1 MTQILNDDELK
12 EKIAESVAVEDY
24 DERLYSVYTLLNEQA
39 TALAQTFI
47 QPEMHMAMWRVIDV
61 LVANA
66 DWNEDGSVK
75 PSSRTKKNGALAK
88 AVNMIT
94 TAYNLNED
102 LYTPSTKELMKNFDF
117 FRKN

>member
-1 MTQILNDDELK
+1 MSQILNDDEMKDKL
-12 EKIAESVAVEDY
+12 AEAVVIEDY
-24 DERLYSVYTLLNEQA
+24 EDRLTATYQILSEQA

-47 QPEMHMAMWRVIDV
+47 QPELHMAAYRFIDV

-66 DWNEDGSVK
+66 DRNEDDSVK

-94 TAYNLNED
+94 TAYNLNEEA
-102 LYTPSTKELMKNFDF
+102 YTPATKQLMKNFDF
-117 FRKN
+117 FRET